1 MRSCFLTIEPSLELE
16 FRLQVEKGQKKH
28 AVALTIPDAKTGS
41 PLSEGDLFVL
51 VGVTL
56 LEEAR
61 GAVFHRHQRDTKR
74 SQLRVGQGPGGQES
88 TTQM

>member
-1 MRSCFLTIEPSLELE
+1 MLPEYRAIIRIRIYATCLKRT
-16 FRLQVEKGQKKH
+16 KKH